1 MEWDGSISWA
11 LKGSSIF
18 NDADEEIDAFNA
30 RSNMIE
36 RQPYSELWV
45 FQYGLR
51 YIPTLSDLD
60 VYRTIRIEDLPRGV
74 VMSQILPLIVGEVYC
89 ARLADTSNIT
99 GYNTAMVTFVTQKDA
114 VKFVTLIINKTIILP
129 FGKLVPVH
137 TPSYPMPAETERL
150 ITDEGYTRTLG
161 IFHIRPSLK
170 AEIMRALNNT
180 NFKYFL
186 QVEVVGDGP
195 AVGEVS
201 VKMLSV
207 KAAAMLF
214 EWLRRHPTLGKCQFR
229 FLRQNGTPSE
239 GKSMVVS
246 ADLQTA
252 SW

>member
-1 MEWDGSISWA
+1 M
-11 LKGSSIF
+11 KGSSIF

-30 RSNMIE
+30 RSNMLV

-51 YIPTLSDLD
+51 YIPALSDRD
-60 VYRTIRIEDLPRGV
+60 VYRTILIEELPRGV
-74 VMSQILPLIVGEVYC
+74 VMSQVLPLIVGEVYC

-99 GYNTAMVTFVTQKDA
+99 GYNTAMITFVTQKDA
-114 VKFVTLIINKTIILP
+114 VKFVALIVNKTIVLP

-137 TPSYPMPAETERL
+137 TPTYPMPAETGRL
-150 ITDEGYTRTLG
+150 ITEEGYTRTLG
-161 IFHIRPSLK
+161 VFHIRPSLK
-170 AEIMRALNNT
+170 TEIMRVLNNT

-186 QVEVVGDGP
+186 QVEAVDDGP
-195 AVGEVS
+195 AVCEVS

-214 EWLRRHPTLGKCQFR
+214 EWLRRHPALGKCQFR
-229 FLRQNGTPSE
+229 FLRQSGAPSE
-239 GKSMVVS
+239 GKSVVVS
-246 ADLQTA
+246 ADSQTA